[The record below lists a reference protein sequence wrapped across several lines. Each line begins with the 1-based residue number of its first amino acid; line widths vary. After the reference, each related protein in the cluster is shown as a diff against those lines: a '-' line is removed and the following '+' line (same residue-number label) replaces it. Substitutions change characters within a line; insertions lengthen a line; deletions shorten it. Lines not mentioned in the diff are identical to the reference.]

1 MQNWQYTLLAQFSN
15 SPTLMTMMEGFN
27 QAIDPSALIDTF
39 YDNVMNPLTATGW
52 GLDVWGRIV
61 GVGRVY
67 QVASSGYLGFD
78 EANDGSGSA
87 QTFGSGIFYNGNA
100 STNNYALTDEWYRKL
115 IFAKA
120 AANISSGSIAN
131 INSILMSIFS
141 GSGNIWIEETDENTA
156 TIKYDWR
163 ISAIEAA
170 ILEQSGIIMRPSTI
184 TLDYKYE
191 GAFVIPPNDF
201 GGDIL

>member
-1 MQNWQYTLLAQFSN
+1 MENWEYTLLAQFSN
-15 SPTLMTMMEGFN
+15 SPSLMNILEGFN
-27 QAIDPSALIDTF
+27 QSIDPSVLIETF
-39 YDNVMNPLTATGW
+39 ITNVLNPGTATSW

-67 QVASSGYLGFD
+67 QVASSGFLGFD
-78 EANDGSGSA
+78 EANDGSG
-87 QTFGSGIFYNGNA
+87 TTLPMGIGIFYSGSA
-100 STNNYALTDEWYRKL
+100 ATENYALTDEWYRKL

-120 AANISSGSIAN
+120 QANISSGSISD

-141 GSGNIWIEETDENTA
+141 SYGNIWVEETDQDTL
-156 TIKYDWR
+156 TIKYDWQ
-163 ISAIEAA
+163 ISSIEAA

-184 TLDYKYE
+184 SFDYSY
-191 GAFVIPPNDF
+191 GGPLVIPTNDF